1 MNKADLKLALKVL
14 AAEYREMKGWAKYLH
29 NENRELKKK
38 VSELREMLAVSMA
51 ENAQPVLDDENRDWD
66 INR

>member
-14 AAEYREMKGWAKYLH
+14 TAEYREMKGWAKHLR
-29 NENRELKKK
+29 NENRELKQK
-38 VSELREMLAVSMA
+38 VSELRELLAVSMA